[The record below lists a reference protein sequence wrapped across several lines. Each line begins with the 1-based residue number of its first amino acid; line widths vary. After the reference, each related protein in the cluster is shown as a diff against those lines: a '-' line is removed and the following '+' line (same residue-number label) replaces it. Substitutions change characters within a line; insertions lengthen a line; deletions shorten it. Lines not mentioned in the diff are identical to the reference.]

1 MTSLFS
7 SRLTSAYTALRG
19 DLGAPQNPTETI
31 DKLVERIQTSP
42 NVDDRR
48 TAVLGL
54 KGCIREYRQLVGER
68 ALSAL
73 VAVLQYDAPNDAEI
87 AKAVLETL
95 MGLMEVGDKPAR
107 DDIALRLMDDFFATP
122 EPTHSLLALIHA
134 SSSFYPR
141 FYTLQF
147 LSQLLLHRAPIV
159 QAYLISSP
167 PPGVDGILS
176 VLDGP
181 APPATASA
189 IPGTQQP
196 QLSSGASEMLRN
208 EALLLLPALLAGNAD
223 LQKIVAFSGAFEKLI
238 SIVERE
244 GGIEGG
250 IIVQDVLVAIGS
262 LLRFNVSNQNYFR
275 ELSLIPLLP
284 PMLYFPSPPPPVD
297 TPAPDD
303 FTLQYWPEQKLLN
316 AGLVLGVIRMLVGS
330 LGGGNQ
336 SAMVSS
342 GITRCLLE
350 IALSSNAP
358 ASLKAQSLNVLTP
371 ILLASPKNQAL
382 LSTLSLAPLIAVP
395 ADADH
400 PNGGFIR
407 LPMRPAVLALVGTVV
422 DGEGAMGG
430 RGLRGRAAGVNMFE
444 AYVTGNDDARLG
456 IIHTM
461 IPPPSGNPNDESTD
475 IPQSAGSLLLNAL
488 IETPLPGQPFDPYRP
503 LFACL
508 LMAHLVRNSEIA
520 KAAARAITLPSLDDD
535 DESDPAGGEEEKDG
549 LIQVIVG
556 NLMTAA
562 REQAEYVN
570 RRAKEGIKASSS
582 SPSAGET
589 EESDW
594 TRVMVGYLILLCT
607 WLWDSPKSV
616 KEFLNDSSN
625 IQVLIGPI
633 TQPTGVDPI
642 VQGLCAFLLG
652 VCYEFN
658 REPGE
663 VTRSTLYPIL
673 HSRIGPDQFVSR
685 MARLREDARFKAV
698 QPDQF
703 DTDSTG
709 PSAIGDAN
717 AAAAGTSGGGTA
729 SEDVEEEDGLEIW
742 FDWAFVDFWK
752 NNYYTIQRSIAVD
765 PEAVRGSTSEDSEAM
780 AVMAS
785 LREKVTEKTAE
796 IDTLHQKM
804 STLAKEHEAD
814 HAQLSEEIQAL
825 SERNAE
831 LQKQLDDLQ
840 SSNAASSSAGEASA
854 ALQAEQQKRIEEL
867 EASLAEAETK
877 RIENE
882 QQYETK
888 LLEATKA
895 REEAVAALEAKLTAL
910 EEKLQGETTRAEEL
924 ETRHTESITSA
935 RAEYDTAVTELKE
948 RLDKESANVSQL
960 EKELEH
966 AKKPSNNKPAKKAD
980 DKIRAEL
987 DTIKTS
993 LEEEKSKREEI
1004 EKEHEDLL
1012 VLLEELSQKRK
1023 RDKAKMKEG
1032 GLEVSEDEDEEDED
1046 DEDDGAGDE

>member
-1 MTSLFS
+1 MASLFS
-7 SRLTSAYTALRG
+7 SKLTSAYTALRG
-19 DLGAPQNPTETI
+19 DLGNPQSPASTI
-31 DKLVERIQTSP
+31 DKLVDRIQTSP
-42 NVDDRR
+42 SVDDRR

-54 KGCIREYRQLVGER
+54 KGCIREYRALVGER
-68 ALSAL
+68 ALESL
-73 VAVLQYDAPNDAEI
+73 VAVLAYDAPNDAEI

-95 MGLMEVGDKPAR
+95 MGLMEVHEEGNKEGDRVVEEWFK
-107 DDIALRLMDDFFATP
+107 TP
-122 EPTHSLLALIHA
+122 EPTHSLLTLIHT
-134 SSSFYPR
+134 STSFYPR
-141 FYTLQF
+141 FYTLQL
-147 LSQLLLHRAPIV
+147 LSQLLAHRPAIV

-181 APPATASA
+181 PIASA
-189 IPGTQQP
+189 IPGAQP
-196 QLSSGASEMLRN
+196 ALSSGASEMLRN

-238 SIVERE
+238 SIIQRE

-284 PMLYFPSPPPPVD
+284 PMLYFPSPPPSID

-330 LGGGNQ
+330 PGGGNQ
-336 SAMVSS
+336 SAMVAS
-342 GITRCLLE
+342 GVTRCLLE
-350 IALSSNAP
+350 LALSSNAP
-358 ASLKAQSLNVLTP
+358 ASLKAQALNTLTP
-371 ILLASPKNQAL
+371 IMLASPKNQAL
-382 LSTLSLAPLIAVP
+382 LSTLLMAPLIAVP
-395 ADADH
+395 ADEEH
-400 PNGGFIR
+400 PQGGFIR
-407 LPMRPAVLALVGTVV
+407 LPMRQAAVALVGTVV
-422 DGEGAMGG
+422 DGQGAMGG

-444 AYVTGNDDARLG
+444 AYVTGNDEARLG
-456 IIHTM
+456 IISTMTHT
-461 IPPPSGNPNDESTD
+461 PQQDPTD
-475 IPQSAGSLLLNAL
+475 APQSAGTLLLNAL
-488 IETPLPGQPFDPYRP
+488 VETPLPGQPFDPYRP

-508 LMAHLVRNSEIA
+508 LMSHLVRNSEAA
-520 KAAARAITLPSLDDD
+520 KAAAREIALPSMDDG
-535 DESDPAGGEEEKDG
+535 DEDEGDA

-556 NLMTAA
+556 NLMMAA
-562 REQAEYVN
+562 REQAECVN
-570 RRAKEGIKASSS
+570 RRSREN
-582 SPSAGET
+582 PVAGAT

-616 KEFLNDSSN
+616 NEFLNDSSN

-633 TQPTGVDPI
+633 TQSTGVDPI

-663 VTRSTLYPIL
+663 VTRATLYPIL

-703 DTDSTG
+703 DTE
-709 PSAIGDAN
+709 PSPPAPGQDVGAPVGD
-717 AAAAGTSGGGTA
+717 
-729 SEDVEEEDGLEIW
+729 DVDEEDGLEIW

-752 NNYYTIQRSIAVD
+752 NNYYTIQRSIAID
-765 PEAVRGSTSEDSEAM
+765 PDAVRGSTSEDSEAM

-785 LREKVTEKTAE
+785 LRAKVTEKSAE
-796 IDTLHQKM
+796 IDALHQKM

-814 HAQLSEEIQAL
+814 HSQLSEEIQAL

-831 LQKQLDDLQ
+831 LTKQLEDMKN
-840 SSNAASSSAGEASA
+840 STEAASSTRTNEAARVAELESKLTETQAKLEETEAKVAETTAKLADVEKQHEASV
-854 ALQAEQQKRIEEL
+854 
-867 EASLAEAETK
+867 AET
-877 RIENE
+877 
-882 QQYETK
+882 
-888 LLEATKA
+888 TKA
-895 REEAVAALEAKLTAL
+895 REEAVAEYESKLKDLQEKLTA
-910 EEKLQGETTRAEEL
+910 ETTRAEQLTSSTEEGRTVLTRL
-924 ETRHTESITSA
+924 EETLEAERKKVAEMEATLEGERRQSAGAHDKSEKATAQISSLEAKLKEQTALVSTLQAQLSSKPSSDDALA
-935 RAEYDTAVTELKE
+935 RA
-948 RLDKESANVSQL
+948 
-960 EKELEH
+960 
-966 AKKPSNNKPAKKAD
+966 KAD
-980 DKIRAEL
+980 AD
-987 DTIKTS
+987 
-993 LEEEKSKREEI
+993 EEKSKREEI

-1023 RDKAKMKEG
+1023 RDKAKMKESG
-1032 GLEVSEDEDEEDED
+1032 MDVSEDEDDDDED
-1046 DEDDGAGDE
+1046 DE

>member
-1 MTSLFS
+1 MSLFS

-19 DLGAPQNPTETI
+19 DLGHPQSPVETI
-31 DKLVERIQTSP
+31 DKLVDRIQTSP
-42 NVDDRR
+42 SVDDRR

-54 KGCIREYRQLVGER
+54 KACIREFRDVVGER
-68 ALSAL
+68 ALGSL
-73 VAVLQYDAPNDAEI
+73 VAVLRYDAPNDAEI

-95 MGLMEVGDKPAR
+95 MGLMEGGDVVEEWFR
-107 DDIALRLMDDFFATP
+107 TP
-122 EPTHSLLALIHA
+122 EPTHSLLTLIHA

-141 FYTLQF
+141 FYTLQL
-147 LSQLLLHRAPIV
+147 LSQLLVHRPAIV

-181 APPATASA
+181 PVASA
-189 IPGTQQP
+189 IPGAQP
-196 QLSSGASEMLRN
+196 ALSSGASEMLRN

-238 SIVERE
+238 SIIQRE

-262 LLRFNVSNQNYFR
+262 LLRFNVSNQNHFR

-284 PMLYFPSPPPPVD
+284 PMLYFPSPPPSID

-330 LGGGNQ
+330 PGGGNQ
-336 SAMVSS
+336 SAMVAS
-342 GITRCLLE
+342 GVTRCLLE
-350 IALSSNAP
+350 LALSSNAP
-358 ASLKAQSLNVLTP
+358 ASLKAQALNTLTP
-371 ILLASPKNQAL
+371 IMLASPKNQAL
-382 LSTLSLAPLIAVP
+382 LSTLVMAPLIAVP
-395 ADADH
+395 ADEEH
-400 PNGGFIR
+400 PQGGFIR
-407 LPMRPAVLALVGTVV
+407 LPMRQAVVALVGTVV
-422 DGEGAMGG
+422 DGQGAMGG

-444 AYVTGNDDARLG
+444 AYVTGNDEARLG
-456 IIHTM
+456 IISTM
-461 IPPPSGNPNDESTD
+461 THMPAQDPTD
-475 IPQSAGSLLLNAL
+475 APQSAGTLLLNAL
-488 IETPLPGQPFDPYRP
+488 VETPLPGQPFDPYRP

-508 LMAHLVRNSEIA
+508 LMSHLVRNSELA
-520 KAAARAITLPSLDDD
+520 KAAAREIALPPM
-535 DESDPAGGEEEKDG
+535 DEDEEEGDG

-556 NLMTAA
+556 NLMMAA
-562 REQAEYVN
+562 REQAECVN
-570 RRAKEGIKASSS
+570 RRAKEKPA
-582 SPSAGET
+582 AGAT

-633 TQPTGVDPI
+633 TQSTGVDPI

-663 VTRSTLYPIL
+663 VTRATLYPIL

-703 DTDSTG
+703 DTE
-709 PSAIGDAN
+709 PSPPVPGQEGVGAPVG
-717 AAAAGTSGGGTA
+717 
-729 SEDVEEEDGLEIW
+729 EDVDEDDGLEIW

-752 NNYYTIQRSIAVD
+752 NNYYTIQRSIAID
-765 PEAVRGSTSEDSEAM
+765 PDASRGTTSEDSEAM

-785 LREKVTEKTAE
+785 LRAKVAEKSAE
-796 IDTLHQKM
+796 IDNLHQKM

-825 SERNAE
+825 SERNVELTKQLEEMEKKSNTETASSARTDEASRIAE
-831 LQKQLDDLQ
+831 LEVKLAETEAKLAETNAKLADVEKQHDASVAEVTMAREQAVAEYENKLKDLQ
-840 SSNAASSSAGEASA
+840 EKLTAETTRVQQLATSTEQDRAAQTQLEESLEK
-854 ALQAEQQKRIEEL
+854 ERKKVPEL
-867 EASLAEAETK
+867 EATLETERKRSAEMQAKAKTDTAQISSLESK
-877 RIENE
+877 
-882 QQYETK
+882 
-888 LLEATKA
+888 LEAPTTL
-895 REEAVAALEAKLTAL
+895 VSS
-910 EEKLQGETTRAEEL
+910 LQTQLA
-924 ETRHTESITSA
+924 SKP
-935 RAEYDTAVTELKE
+935 DTAGDLAQAKTE
-948 RLDKESANVSQL
+948 
-960 EKELEH
+960 
-966 AKKPSNNKPAKKAD
+966 
-980 DKIRAEL
+980 
-987 DTIKTS
+987 

-1023 RDKAKMKEG
+1023 RDKAKMKEQG
-1032 GLEVSEDEDEEDED
+1032 MDVSEDEDDDDDD
-1046 DEDDGAGDE
+1046 DE